1 MLPEDAISDV
11 EGWLEHEEILR
22 HSLPHALLAGHANH
36 MRRLSTAVEGHD
48 YLVGSSLT
56 LADIA
61 MYSSL
66 LPTLSKQP
74 VGSLPG
80 PRSRQHMDAY
90 AYNLTKPMR
99 LAQA

>member
-22 HSLPHALLAGHANH
+22 HSLPHALLACHASH

-61 MYSSL
+61 MYGTL

-74 VGSLPG
+74 VSGLPALL
-80 PRSRQHMDAY
+80 SRQHMVAH
-90 AYNLTKPMR
+90 AEIRRSP
-99 LAQA
+99 